1 MVAPG
6 RAPHPA
12 LAAYIGSYVGYHHVL
27 DPRAVHHGLPAPA
40 ATVVI
45 SFDQPLDAGW
55 LGEPETQAPYWML
68 ASGLHTSA
76 ALIRTHGLQHGIQLP
91 LTPLGVRA
99 LLGLPI
105 GALGATM
112 TTHDNLPLG
121 LEPATYDAIA
131 SADLMGGRFDVL
143 EGHLLGVAA
152 GHREDPAHRVRP
164 ELAEA
169 WRLLTRSRGRL
180 PIAEVA
186 SRVGWKPTAPRRAV
200 RHRVRRRAEAGR
212 PADPLLPRP
221 CAVAH
226 GTVPG
231 RHGVRRG
238 LCRPGASDPR
248 MARARGPDTARR
260 LSRNCS
266 RLFKT
271 TPMHHWHR
279 RGHEQDNSLPQPD
292 LCRRRTR
299 R

>member
-1 MVAPG
+1 MAAPV

-55 LGEPETQAPYWML
+55 LGEPETQATYWML

-131 SADLMGGRFDVL
+131 SATTWAERFDVL
-143 EGHLLGVAA
+143 EGHLLRVAA

-180 PIAEVA
+180 PIEEVA
-186 SRVGWKPTAPRRAV
+186 SRVGWSRR
-200 RHRVRRRAEAGR
+200 HLAGR
-212 PADPLLPRP
+212 FATEYGVGPKQAGRLIRFSHAHALLR
-221 CAVAH
+221 A
-226 GTVPG
+226 G
-231 RHGVRRG
+231 RSLG
-238 LCRPGASDPR
+238 
-248 MARARGPDTARR
+248 DTAYAAGFADQAHLTREWR
-260 LSRNCS
+260 AFAGQTPRQALAE
-266 RLFKT
+266 LF
-271 TPMHHWHR
+271 PIV
-279 RGHEQDNSLPQPD
+279 QDGTDAALASSGA
-292 LCRRRTR
+292 
-299 R
+299 